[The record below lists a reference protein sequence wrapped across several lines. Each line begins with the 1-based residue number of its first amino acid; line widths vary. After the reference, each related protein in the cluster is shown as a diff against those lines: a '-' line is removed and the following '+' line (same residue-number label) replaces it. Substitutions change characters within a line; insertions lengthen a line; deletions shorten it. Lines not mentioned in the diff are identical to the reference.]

1 MKNRINTAE
10 IDAILDG
17 ILYEAPR
24 GSRTPFSWG
33 NVGWGEHL
41 GGLNAG
47 RRIQPVRV

>member
-1 MKNRINTAE
+1 MKNRINFAE

-17 ILYEAPR
+17 ILHEAPR
-24 GSRTPFSWG
+24 GGRAPSFWG